1 LRVQKMSLEYVLL
14 QGDNLESFAKI
25 DNGTVDS
32 IVCDP
37 PYGLKFMAKD
47 WDSIGEGADQREWHR
62 AWLTEAY
69 RVLKPNGVIKSFSG
83 TKTFHHL
90 FYTME
95 EVGFTEVKAEAWVYG
110 SGFPKSL
117 NLSKTI
123 DKKLGVKQK
132 ELGIVKGMGKQNP
145 EWNGTAQG
153 RSENSL
159 KSEYM
164 QTAATSNQAQMFEG
178 YGTALKP
185 AWECVVVG
193 IKK

>member
-1 LRVQKMSLEYVLL
+1 MSLEYVLL
-14 QGDNLESFAKI
+14 QGANLESFAKI

-69 RVLKPNGVIKSFSG
+69 RVLKPNGVIKAFSG

-90 FYTME
+90 VYTME

-110 SGFPKSL
+110 SGFPKSHNVAL
-117 NLSKTI
+117 GI
-123 DKKLGVKQK
+123 DKKLGHGNRGRAIPTASRYQASDTEQK
-132 ELGIVKGMGKQNP
+132 NKL
-145 EWNGTAQG
+145 
-153 RSENSL
+153 
-159 KSEYM
+159 
-164 QTAATSNQAQMFEG
+164 TSNPVESYKAKTEESTKWSGF
-178 YGTALKP
+178 GTALKP
-185 AWECVVVG
+185 AWEPVVVG